1 MGSILVVFPTRE
13 TARKIRQI
21 LAKGGYETAYA
32 CTTGAQ
38 TLQYADSIGAGLVVC
53 GYKMP
58 DMMYTELRECLPP
71 AFDMLV
77 AGIPEGAERREEE
90 HVVYLPPP
98 VKGYELINTVGMIL
112 EQRYRRRKQKKESTR
127 LNSEEVRVIR
137 QAKALLMERNG
148 MTEAQAHK
156 YLQKCSMD
164 SGTRMTE
171 TAEMVLTVMEQ

>member
-32 CTTGAQ
+32 CITGAQ
-38 TLQYADSIGAGLVVC
+38 ALQYADSMGAGLVVC

-58 DMMYTELRECLPP
+58 DMMYTELRECLPA

-77 AGIPEGAERREEE
+77 AGIPESAERREEE
-90 HVVYLPPP
+90 QIVYLPFP

-112 EQRYRRRKQKKESTR
+112 EQRYRRRKQKKESGR
-127 LNSEEVRVIR
+127 LNSEESRIIR
-137 QAKALLMERNG
+137 KAKALLMERNG